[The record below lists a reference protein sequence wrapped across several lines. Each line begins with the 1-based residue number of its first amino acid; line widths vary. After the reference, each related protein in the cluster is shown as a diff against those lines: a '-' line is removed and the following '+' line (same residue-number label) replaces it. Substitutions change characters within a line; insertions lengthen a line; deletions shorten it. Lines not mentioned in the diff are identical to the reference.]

1 MLLAADFP
9 EVGVQLVQ
17 ALADD
22 VGIADDVHIIGIPV
36 PPGHDVNMQVFGHSC
51 AGAPPEIHAHIE
63 TVRCDGS
70 GQDLLAFADEF
81 GQFEKFIFGG
91 ALEIGYVPQ
100 RRDQQMPVVIWKL
113 VEDDHTPL
121 GAPEH
126 KIVLI
131 LVGGLLIIAEKTSGF
146 FTEPFDVFDP
156 PGRP

>member
-1 MLLAADFP
+1 MLLAADLL

-36 PPGHDVNMQVFGHSC
+36 PSWHDVNMQVFGH
-51 AGAPPEIHAHIE
+51 ARTGAPAEIHADIE
-63 TVRCDGS
+63 AVRCDGS

-100 RRDQQMPVVIWKL
+100 RRDQQMPVIIWKL
-113 VEDDHTPL
+113 VEDHHAPL
-121 GAPEH
+121 GSPEH
-126 KIVLI
+126 KIVAI
-131 LVGGLLIIAEKTSGF
+131 LVGFLPIIAEKTSGF

-156 PGRP
+156 PGCP

>member
-1 MLLAADFP
+1 MLLAADSL

-22 VGIADDVHIIGIPV
+22 VGITDDVHIIGIPV
-36 PPGHDVNMQVFGHSC
+36 PAGHDVNMQVFGHAC
-51 AGAPPEIHAHIE
+51 TGAPAEIHAHIE

-70 GQDLLAFADEF
+70 GQDFLAFADEF

-91 ALEIGYVPQ
+91 AFKIGYVPQ
-100 RRDQQMPVVIWKL
+100 RCDQQMPVIIWKL
-113 VEDDHTPL
+113 VEDHHTPL

-126 KIVLI
+126 KIFGI
-131 LVGGLLIIAEKTSGF
+131 LVGILPVIAEKTSGF